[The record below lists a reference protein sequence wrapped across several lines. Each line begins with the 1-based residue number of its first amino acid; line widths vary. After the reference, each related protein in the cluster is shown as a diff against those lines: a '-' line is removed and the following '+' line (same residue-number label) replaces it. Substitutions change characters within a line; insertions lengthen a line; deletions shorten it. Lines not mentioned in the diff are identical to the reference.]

1 MAVVQSYEGGIGALD
16 DLRSKSGG
24 VFRSE
29 DGGEKW
35 KRMSALN
42 PRPFYFSQIRI
53 DPANDQRVYLL
64 GFALFVSDDAGKNF
78 REDLTEKT
86 HPDDHAM
93 AIQPGTVP
101 PPKPPKPEE
110 KNKFATANPSSGG
123 PPKPQVCQRLLL
135 GTDGGVYQSFAGGKN
150 WDHLNKIPSGEFY
163 RISLDDTKPY
173 FRIAGGLQDNENWVG
188 PSAVQSKEGI
198 RNCDWTALAGGDGF
212 YVLFDPTDRD
222 TFYAE
227 SQQGEVH
234 RINLQNGEIR
244 RLRPEPAEGQ
254 PHYRFNWN
262 SPMIMSRH
270 KPGVIFLGGNCVFRL
285 TDRMEKYSVISPD
298 LTRNEPGRSTAAGS
312 GAENY
317 GTVFSLAESPKRAG
331 LLWAGTDDGR
341 LWVTENE
348 GGKWTE
354 LTENL
359 PEPARGQWVS
369 RIEPSHLDANVAYVA
384 TNGYRMGDDH
394 PSILR
399 YGRSRKD
406 MAIGY
411 R

>member
-29 DGGEKW
+29 DGGETW
-35 KRMSALN
+35 TRMSAMN

-64 GFALFVSDDAGKNF
+64 GFALFVSDDGGKNF

-86 HPDDHAM
+86 HPDDHAL

-110 KNKFATANPSSGG
+110 KNK
-123 PPKPQVCQRLLL
+123 PPKPQVCQRVLL

-150 WDHLNKIPSGEFY
+150 WDHLNKIPAGEFY

-254 PHYRFNWN
+254 PRYRFNWN

-270 KPGVIFLGGNCVFRL
+270 KPGVIYLGGNCVFRL

-298 LTRNEPGRSTAAGS
+298 LTRNEPGRTTAAGS

-331 LLWAGTDDGR
+331 SA
-341 LWVTENE
+341 V
-348 GGKWTE
+348 GGD
-354 LTENL
+354 
-359 PEPARGQWVS
+359 R
-369 RIEPSHLDANVAYVA
+369 
-384 TNGYRMGDDH
+384 
-394 PSILR
+394 
-399 YGRSRKD
+399 
-406 MAIGY
+406 
-411 R
+411 